1 MFRAITILRN
11 SYLYNKDTSLKY
23 MVSKL
28 CPFSLANKPL
38 FCPHPLQRL
47 LSPAENDA
55 TLLDATWYVCLHI
68 LLHVVTRY
76 CAKFET
82 GQTFDPTTPNISF
95 VP

>member
-1 MFRAITILRN
+1 
-11 SYLYNKDTSLKY
+11 
-23 MVSKL
+23 MVYKH
-28 CPFSLANKPL
+28 CPFSLAKKSL

-47 LSPAENDA
+47 LSPAENDG
-55 TLLDATWYVCLHI
+55 TLLDATWSVRLYTLLYV
-68 LLHVVTRY
+68 VKRY

>member
-1 MFRAITILRN
+1 
-11 SYLYNKDTSLKY
+11 

-55 TLLDATWYVCLHI
+55 TLLDATWSVRLHT
-68 LLHVVTRY
+68 LLHDVKRY
-76 CAKFET
+76 YGKFET
-82 GQTFDPTTPNISF
+82 GQTFDPTTRNISF

>member
-38 FCPHPLQRL
+38 F
-47 LSPAENDA
+47 
-55 TLLDATWYVCLHI
+55 
-68 LLHVVTRY
+68 
-76 CAKFET
+76 
-82 GQTFDPTTPNISF
+82 
-95 VP
+95 